1 MKTRH
6 SILTLA
12 LGSTLLL
19 ASAAQARTVLTERSL
34 PTRTAATSHISAVA
48 LKEMGIRYQA
58 ARNVREEHWL
68 GSGST
73 TQSTFPRPDDRSGI
87 HGAGLSFATSA

>member
-1 MKTRH
+1 MNARH

-34 PTRTAATSHISAVA
+34 PTRTAATSHISAAA
-48 LKEMGIRYQA
+48 LKEMGIRNQA
-58 ARNVREEHWL
+58 ARNVRGEDWL
-68 GSGST
+68 GSRST
-73 TQSTFPRPDDRSGI
+73 TRSTSMRPDDRSGI
-87 HGAGLSFATSA
+87 HGAGLSFVTSA